1 MNEVRKVVIV
11 NLWRRLGLARPELSL
26 LDEVKEARG
35 ITADELAMRRVTS
48 WQQYIKDHHGLDMT
62 AAMNLSHFNRAIT
75 NGAEDGTFAL
85 PKGPSGKVKLAPKTK
100 PAPTNEVCYT

>member
-1 MNEVRKVVIV
+1 MLIGVCSLCWKECIVETKERGGVSRTTIKKVCRLWWSVRVSSTF
-11 NLWRRLGLARPELSL
+11 L
-26 LDEVKEARG
+26 
-35 ITADELAMRRVTS
+35 
-48 WQQYIKDHHGLDMT
+48 QYIKDHHGLDMT